1 MAYVEIPAKL
11 FLDEFATMLG
21 LDAPVS
27 SWRLAL
33 EGRFIVGVHINMG
46 PTDTVLL
53 EQPLRRL
60 SRLAPLRLPMLYQ
73 PMLYQQSVKWRLE
86 TSIILW
92 WRISAKN
99 WTMLAR
105 S

>member
-60 SRLAPLRLPMLYQ
+60 SRLPPLRL

-86 TSIILW
+86 TSTILW
-92 WRISAKN
+92 WRINANN
-99 WTMLAR
+99 WTMLPR
-105 S
+105 SY

>member
-33 EGRFIVGVHINMG
+33 EGRFIVGVQINMG

-60 SRLAPLRLPMLYQ
+60 SRLPPLRL

-86 TSIILW
+86 TSTILW